1 MYDRILLPTDGS
13 DHAIRAARHGLWL
26 ADAFDADVEVVT
38 VVDTQRI
45 AGPFDAGGLD
55 DSYFEQLEADRREY
69 LDEVAAL
76 APTTESVEQTILRG
90 RPADRILDRAAET
103 DADLIAM
110 GTRGRSGLERYLVGS
125 VAEGV
130 LRQSP
135 IPVFTAQ
142 ATDHGESTFVYSD
155 VLVPTDGS
163 ETARGAIEHAIG
175 VAAETNGLV
184 HGLSA
189 FDASAVEEAVGP
201 GTDLEAC
208 LGQEFESAAETVAER
223 AREAGLEASHAVRE
237 DRPRDAIDAYAT
249 EHDVDLI
256 VMGTHG
262 RSGLER
268 MLVGSTTEWLLRNSD
283 VPVLAVPPETGSS
296 RTERE

>member
-1 MYDRILLPTDGS
+1 MYERVLIPTDGS

-26 ADAFDADVEVVT
+26 ADTFDADVEVLT
-38 VVDTQRI
+38 VLDTQRI

-55 DSYFEQLEADRREY
+55 ESYLEQLEVDRREY

-76 APTTESVEQTILRG
+76 APTAKTVEKTVLRG
-90 RPADRILDRAAET
+90 RPADQILEHAADT

-130 LRQSP
+130 LRQSS
-135 IPVFTAQ
+135 IPVFTTQ
-142 ATDHGESTFVYSD
+142 ATDHDESRFVYSD

-163 ETARGAIEHAIG
+163 ETARTAIDHAIEIAS
-175 VAAETNGLV
+175 VTNGHV

-189 FDASAVEEAVGP
+189 FEAGAIEATAGP
-201 GTDLEAC
+201 DSELEAR
-208 LGQEFESAAETVAER
+208 LREQFESAAETVARR
-223 AREAGLEASHAVRE
+223 AGQAGLHATTTVRE
-237 DRPRDAIDAYAT
+237 GRPRDAIDAYVID
-249 EHDVDLI
+249 HDVDLI
-256 VMGTHG
+256 VIGTHG

-268 MLVGSTTEWLLRNSD
+268 YLLGSTTEWLLRHTD
-283 VPVLAVPPETGSS
+283 VPVLAVPPADVGQE
-296 RTERE
+296 